1 MGVME
6 NKFDLIE
13 KYLMNDMSAGE
24 IKKFE
29 KLLLE
34 DADLRK
40 EFSFRRKTNEAILE
54 DDIIEL
60 RESLNE
66 ITLNKNNN
74 GLVNFIESHRKNLAI
89 AATIII
95 LISLS
100 LSFLYPFRQS
110 LDQLFN
116 SYYNTYPALANVRSL
131 ENNEESEVLINE
143 SFDFYEKYNYK
154 KASELFCEVL
164 ILDNNNVVAQFYLAL
179 CELENNN
186 FDKSEEYLSGLIQKK
201 DHLFWEQSHWY
212 LAMLYLKQNKKEKA
226 KSVFKKIIDEEM
238 VYKNEAKSILKK
250 LS

>member
-13 KYLMNDMSAGE
+13 KYLMHDMSVGE

-29 KLLLE
+29 KELSE
-34 DADLRK
+34 DSNLRK
-40 EFSFRRKTNEAILE
+40 EFFLRKEINEAILE
-54 DDIIEL
+54 DDIIDL

-66 ITLNKNNN
+66 ITFNKNSN
-74 GLVNFIESHRKNLAI
+74 GLINFIESHKKNLAI

-100 LSFLYPFRQS
+100 LSFLYPLRQS
-110 LDQLFN
+110 SDQLLN

-131 ENNEESEVLINE
+131 ENKEESEVLINE
-143 SFDFYEKYNYK
+143 SFDFYEKHNYK

-186 FDKSEEYLSGLIQKK
+186 FAESEEYFLDLIRNR

-212 LAMLYLKQNKKEKA
+212 LAMLYLKQEKKEKA
-226 KSVFKKIIDEEM
+226 KSIFKEILDKEM
-238 VYKNEAKSILKK
+238 VYKNKAKRILKK
-250 LS
+250 LD